1 MFRLEF
7 DGLFR
12 TADDD
17 QPASAGIM
25 CYGWR
30 ILRKKQVIA
39 QGHGTF
45 ARGRNAN
52 SNIAEYLALVEGL
65 EALLDMGMTNERV
78 IVCGD
83 AKSVINQME
92 GIAGV
97 STPAVKALHHRARRL
112 AGQFSDLRWIWL
124 PRRHNRAAD
133 ALSRHALRRLRYDP
147 DLYESILEN
156 IRSTTQTSLAGR
168 LVDIG
173 GLRIYQSA

>member
-12 TADDD
+12 TTDDE
-17 QPASAGIM
+17 QSASAGIM

-30 ILRKKQVIA
+30 ILRGKRVIA

-65 EALLDMGMTNERV
+65 EALRDMGVTDERV
-78 IVCGD
+78 LVCGD

-92 GIAGV
+92 RAGRRLQR
-97 STPAVKALHHRARRL
+97 SRPPPARAR
-112 AGQFSDLRWIWL
+112 
-124 PRRHNRAAD
+124 PAA
-133 ALSRHALRRLRYDP
+133 
-147 DLYESILEN
+147 
-156 IRSTTQTSLAGR
+156 
-168 LVDIG
+168 
-173 GLRIYQSA
+173 GLRLPQPALGMAAPPSQPRCRCPLPPRPPGACATTRPATNPSFRNCEPPAWPGG

>member
-12 TADDD
+12 TTDDE

-30 ILRKKQVIA
+30 ILRGKRVIA

-65 EALLDMGMTNERV
+65 EALRDMGVTDERV
-78 IVCGD
+78 LVCGD

-92 GIAGV
+92 GLAGV
-97 STPAVKALHHRARRL
+97 SSAAVRPLHERARRL
-112 AGQFSDLRWIWL
+112 ASAFPNLRWDWL
-124 PRRHNRAAD
+124 PRCHNRAAD
-133 ALSRHALRRLRYDP
+133 ALSRHALRRLRHDP
-147 DLYESILEN
+147 ARYESILQKL
-156 IRSTTQTSLAGR
+156 RTTRLAGR
-168 LVDIG
+168 LMDLG
-173 GLRIYQSA
+173 GLRVYQPA

>member
-12 TADDD
+12 NADEE
-17 QPASAGIM
+17 QLKSAGIM

-45 ARGRNAN
+45 ARARNAN

-65 EALLDMGMTNERV
+65 EALLDMGITNQRV
-78 IVCGD
+78 LVCGD

-92 GIAGV
+92 GVAGV
-97 STPAVKALHHRARRL
+97 SSLAVKTLYNRARRL
-112 AGQFSDLRWIWL
+112 ASQFTNLRWIWL

-133 ALSRHALRRLRYDP
+133 ALSRHALMRLRYDP
-147 DLYESILEN
+147 QLYETVLNTIKSSEKT
-156 IRSTTQTSLAGR
+156 RLAGR
-168 LVDIG
+168 LMDLG
-173 GLRIYQSA
+173 GLRVYQSA

>member
-12 TADDD
+12 NADEEH
-17 QPASAGIM
+17 PASAGIM

-30 ILRKKQVIA
+30 ILRGKQVIA

-65 EALLDMGMTNERV
+65 EALLDMGVTGERV
-78 IVCGD
+78 LVCGD
-83 AKSVINQME
+83 AKSVINQMQGLA
-92 GIAGV
+92 GI
-97 STPAVKALHHRARRL
+97 SSPAIRPLHERAWRL
-112 AGQFSDLRWIWL
+112 AAEFPKLRWLWL

-133 ALSRHALRRLRYDP
+133 ALSRHALKRLRHDP
-147 DLYESILEN
+147 ALYESILQKM
-156 IRSTTQTSLAGR
+156 RASRLAGR
-168 LVDIG
+168 LMDIG
-173 GLRIYQSA
+173 GLRIYQPA